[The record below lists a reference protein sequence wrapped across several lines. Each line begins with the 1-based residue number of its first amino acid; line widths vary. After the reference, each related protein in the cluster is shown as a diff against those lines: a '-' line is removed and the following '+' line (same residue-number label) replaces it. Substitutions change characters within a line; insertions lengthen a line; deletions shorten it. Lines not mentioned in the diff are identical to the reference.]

1 MRLEFNARPEK
12 VGDSKD
18 RDVIRWMAQQGGGH
32 FEEKKRW
39 ITSVWE
45 WQPERGYTPVFTGWV
60 NLPFMILAGQVAQV
74 FQGDAAVEGGEAQY
88 YGVLDGKPVPLPRA
102 LLLEE
107 GRKMIAPLMEALRT
121 AAKAKTQRSEE
132 VRAAAQGLLTGI
144 EL

>member
-1 MRLEFNARPEK
+1 
-12 VGDSKD
+12 
-18 RDVIRWMAQQGGGH
+18 MAQRPSTP

-39 ITSVWE
+39 VTSTWE
-45 WQPERGYTPVFTGWV
+45 WQQERGYQPAFTGWT

-107 GRKMIAPLMEALRT
+107 GRKMIAPLMESLRT

-132 VRAAAQGLLTGI
+132 VRAAAQGLISI